1 MIEFNFDFAIDTKNM
16 ATVKVNAQGLIFS
29 KEAIKQLG
37 EPKKVMIGID
47 EGNVILGI
55 RKSDSSICGKAFNFC
70 TTEQA
75 KKWVRVISKPI
86 AKKIAE
92 ITQIDS
98 DKTTTF
104 LAQYDS
110 ESEMLLV
117 DLKQHNGGRVNE
129 HC

>member
-1 MIEFNFDFAIDTKNM
+1 MKEFNFDFAIDTKNM
-16 ATVKVNAQGLIFS
+16 ATVKVHAHSLIFS

-47 EGNVILGI
+47 EENTMLGI

-86 AKKIAE
+86 TEKIAE
-92 ITQIDS
+92 IIQIDL

-117 DLKQHNGGRVNE
+117 DLRQHSGGRVNE
-129 HC
+129 YC